1 MKQIYS
7 FEEMIP
13 GKIYKLFYVD
23 ISAGLTSPE
32 FDSYFIFTGV
42 SYYRQNGTKMYKF
55 FLVEK
60 DFKNT
65 SKIKT
70 YSDFLQNSVG
80 FTCYEM

>member
-13 GKIYKLFYVD
+13 GKIYKLFYID
-23 ISAGLTSPE
+23 ISIGLTSPE
-32 FDSYFIFTGV
+32 FDSYFIFTGEV
-42 SYYRQNGTKMYKF
+42 YYQNNGRKMYKF

-60 DFKNT
+60 DYKNAA
-65 SKIKT
+65 KIKS
-70 YSDFLQNSVG
+70 YSDFLHTSAG